1 MDTEKMNNRTRTLA
15 ILNYEPFDRL
25 PLIHFG
31 YWAETLAKWA
41 VEGHITPEVAQ
52 GHADGNAIDVELNK
66 ILGWDFSWNCAFSW
80 NNRLEPTFERRVLE
94 ERPDGSRLVLNEDG
108 VSVIEKTGIVSI
120 PMEVDHL
127 LKGRHE
133 WESIYKPRLQ
143 FEPGRIQRGWAKVD
157 GQERQFDHGGRELL
171 LRQDGSHPYGL
182 YCGGLV
188 GVIRDLLGLVNMCYL
203 MVDDE
208 PLFDEITETVSELIY
223 QGVKAALET
232 GVRFDF
238 AHFWEDICYNAGPM
252 VNPRMFAAKFG
263 PKYKRITD
271 LLKSYGVEFVS
282 LDCDGKIDA
291 LLPIWLD
298 NGVNLMFPIEVGT
311 WQASIQPWREKYG
324 KKLRGVGGV
333 NKHVF
338 GCDYAAVDQEI
349 ERLHPLVDLGGYLPC
364 PDHRLPIDARWE
376 NVQYYCDRMRK
387 VFGK

>member
-1 MDTEKMNNRTRTLA
+1 MDTGKMNNRTRTLA

-31 YWAETLAKWA
+31 YWAETLTKWA
-41 VEGHITPEVAQ
+41 AEGHITPEEAQ
-52 GHADGNAIDVELNK
+52 GHTDGNTIDVKLNK
-66 ILGWDFSWNCAFSW
+66 NLGWDFSWSCAFSW
-80 NNRLEPTFERRVLE
+80 NNRLEPALERRVLE

-120 PMEVDHL
+120 PMEIDHL
-127 LKGRHE
+127 LKSRHE
-133 WESIYKPRLQ
+133 WESIFKPRLQ
-143 FEPGRIQRGWAKVD
+143 FEPGRIMHGWATVD
-157 GQERQFDHGGRELL
+157 GRSLQFDQGGRELL
-171 LRQDGSHPYGL
+171 LRQDSSHPLGL

-188 GVIRDLLGLVNMCYL
+188 GVIRDWLGLVNMCYL

-208 PLFDEITETVSELIY
+208 VLFDEMAEMVSELIY
-223 QGVKAALET
+223 QGVKAILGT

-271 LLKSYGVEFVS
+271 LLKSYGVKFVS

-291 LLPIWLD
+291 ILPIWLE

-324 KKLRGVGGV
+324 KDLRGVGGV

-338 GCDYAAVDQEI
+338 GRDYAAVDQEI
-349 ERLHPLVDLGGYLPC
+349 ERLRPLVDLGGYLPC

-376 NVQYYCDRMRK
+376 NVQYYCERMRK
-387 VFGK
+387 AFG